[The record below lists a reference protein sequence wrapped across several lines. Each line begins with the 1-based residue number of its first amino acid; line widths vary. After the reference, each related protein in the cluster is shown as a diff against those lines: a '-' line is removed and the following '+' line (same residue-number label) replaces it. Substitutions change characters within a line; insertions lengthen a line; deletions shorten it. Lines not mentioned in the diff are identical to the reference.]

1 MKSGTDHVF
10 RWGLFLLLVAAVPA
24 FSQERLLQLPNG
36 EELRYRVITEA
47 SESARPVALQ
57 ILKHLAAGDLD
68 AAAAMSNAPER
79 RLEVLRD
86 FRNTVGEDEF
96 KRLFG
101 RYFAP
106 QNRILMEAALGK
118 RRLLIWDLGEV
129 GNQLAGQYFVE
140 LEGKFVMDDVPN
152 EERAKLQRLLEAQRK
167 EKNSGSGS

>member
-1 MKSGTDHVF
+1 M
-10 RWGLFLLLVAAVPA
+10 LLAAVSA
-24 FSQERLLQLPNG
+24 FAQERLLQLPNG
-36 EELRYRVITEA
+36 EELRYRVITEGA
-47 SESARPVALQ
+47 ESARPVALQ

-86 FRNTVGEDEF
+86 FRNTVGEEEF

-106 QNRILMEAALGK
+106 RNRILMEAALGK

-152 EERAKLQRLLEAQRK
+152 DERTKLQRLLESQRK

>member
-1 MKSGTDHVF
+1 M
-10 RWGLFLLLVAAVPA
+10 VAAAPA

-47 SESARPVALQ
+47 AESARPVALQ
-57 ILKHLAAGDLD
+57 ILKHLAAGDLE

-140 LEGKFVMDDVPN
+140 LDGKFVMDDVPN
-152 EERAKLQRLLEAQRK
+152 DERTKLQRLLEAQRR
-167 EKNSGSGS
+167 ERNSGSGS

>member
-1 MKSGTDHVF
+1 LKSGTDHVF
-10 RWGLFLLLVAAVPA
+10 RWGLYLLLVAAVPV
-24 FSQERLLQLPNG
+24 FSQE
-36 EELRYRVITEA
+36 LRHRVITEA

-57 ILKHLAAGDLD
+57 ILKHLAAGDLE

-106 QNRILMEAALGK
+106 QNRIVMEAALGK

-140 LEGKFVMDDVPN
+140 LDGKFVMDDVPN

-167 EKNSGSGS
+167 EKNSGSGSEIRGQGRN

>member
-1 MKSGTDHVF
+1 M
-10 RWGLFLLLVAAVPA
+10 VAAVPA

-47 SESARPVALQ
+47 SESARPVAIQ
-57 ILKHLAAGDLD
+57 ILKHLAAGDLE

-106 QNRILMEAALGK
+106 QNRIVMEAALGK
-118 RRLLIWDLGEV
+118 RRLLIWDLGEA

-140 LEGKFVMDDVPN
+140 LDGKFVMDDVPN
-152 EERAKLQRLLEAQRK
+152 EERAKLQRLLDAERK

>member
-1 MKSGTDHVF
+1 LKSGTDRVF

-24 FSQERLLQLPNG
+24 FSQ
-36 EELRYRVITEA
+36 ELRYRVITEA

-57 ILKHLAAGDLD
+57 ILKHLAAGDLE

-106 QNRILMEAALGK
+106 QNRIVMEAALGK

-140 LEGKFVMDDVPN
+140 LDGKFVMDDVPN
-152 EERAKLQRLLEAQRK
+152 EERAELQRLLEARRK

>member
-1 MKSGTDHVF
+1 M
-10 RWGLFLLLVAAVPA
+10 AAVPA

-57 ILKHLAAGDLD
+57 ILKHLAAGDLE

-106 QNRILMEAALGK
+106 QNRIVMEAALGK
-118 RRLLIWDLGEV
+118 RRLLIWDLGGA

-140 LEGKFVMDDVPN
+140 LDGRFVMDDVPN
-152 EERAKLQRLLEAQRK
+152 EERTKLQRLLDAQRK
-167 EKNSGSGS
+167 QQNSGSGS

>member
-1 MKSGTDHVF
+1 M
-10 RWGLFLLLVAAVPA
+10 LVAAVPA

-47 SESARPVALQ
+47 SESARPVAMQL
-57 ILKHLAAGDLD
+57 LKNLAAGDLE

-86 FRNTVGEDEF
+86 FRNAVGEDEF

-118 RRLLIWDLGEV
+118 RRLLIWDLGEA

-140 LEGKFVMDDVPN
+140 VDGKFVMDDVPN
-152 EERAKLQRLLEAQRK
+152 EERTKLQRLLEAQRK
-167 EKNSGSGS
+167 QKNSGSGS

>member
-1 MKSGTDHVF
+1 L
-10 RWGLFLLLVAAVPA
+10 LFAGVPA

-36 EELRYRVITEA
+36 EELRYRVVTQT

-57 ILKHLAAGDLD
+57 ILKHLAAGELQ

-86 FRNTVGEDEF
+86 FRNAVGEDEF

-101 RYFAP
+101 RYFSP

-118 RRLLIWDLGEV
+118 RRVLIWHLGEV
-129 GNQLAGQYFVE
+129 GNQLAGQYFIE

-152 EERAKLQRLLEAQRK
+152 EERTKLQRLLEAQRK
-167 EKNSGSGS
+167 ERNSGSGS

>member
-1 MKSGTDHVF
+1 LKSGTDHVF
-10 RWGLFLLLVAAVPA
+10 RWGLLLLLVAAVPA
-24 FSQERLLQLPNG
+24 FSQ
-36 EELRYRVITEA
+36 ELRYRVITEA

-57 ILKHLAAGDLD
+57 ILKHLAAGDLE

-106 QNRILMEAALGK
+106 QNRIVMEAALGK

-140 LEGKFVMDDVPN
+140 LDGKFVMDDVPN
-152 EERAKLQRLLEAQRK
+152 EERAELQRLLEARRK